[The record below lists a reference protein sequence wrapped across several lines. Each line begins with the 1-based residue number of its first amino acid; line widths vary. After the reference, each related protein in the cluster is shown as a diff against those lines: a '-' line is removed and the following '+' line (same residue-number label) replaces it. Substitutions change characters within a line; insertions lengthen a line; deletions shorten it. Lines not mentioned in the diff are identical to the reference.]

1 MILFSRKENLA
12 YAMQDRYTLATSTT
26 TKKQS
31 LESKVEIHRE
41 TLTCRPRIKLNLDPH
56 FNIKG
61 TQSIPT
67 LHLFNFKFKT
77 TLNHLLAVRP
87 NNAHG
92 STLHMFWVRTLKNTL
107 LYALLSSSPSSSE
120 ESRMTTHNLALPNT
134 VAEVE
139 APAVVRA
146 LDFDFNIGFFSAV
159 LEGDSKIIINSL
171 KDADSSLATY

>member
-1 MILFSRKENLA
+1 
-12 YAMQDRYTLATSTT
+12 MQCKIGTHCPLVLQQ
-26 TKKQS
+26 KKTITRI
-31 LESKVEIHRE
+31 EIRNSKVEIHRE

-61 TQSIPT
+61 TQSTPP
-67 LHLFNFKFKT
+67 LHLFNFKIKT
-77 TLNHLLAVRP
+77 TLNHLVAVRP
-87 NNAHG
+87 NNAHV
-92 STLHMFWVRTLKNTL
+92 STFHMFWVRTLKNTL

-120 ESRMTTHNLALPNT
+120 ESRMTTHNLALSNT

-146 LDFDFNIGFFSAV
+146 LDFDFNIGCFSAV

-171 KDADSSLATY
+171 KDADSSLVTY